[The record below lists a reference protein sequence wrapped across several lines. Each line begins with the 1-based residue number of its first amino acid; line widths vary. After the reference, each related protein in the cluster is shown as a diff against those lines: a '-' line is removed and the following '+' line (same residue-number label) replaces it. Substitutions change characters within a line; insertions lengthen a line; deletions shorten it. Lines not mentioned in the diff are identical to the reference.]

1 MLNKIISEIQ
11 QLSEEYLNRHTEIEV
26 VYIFGSVAQGQSNVL
41 SDIDFGIIVDRSK
54 IEEHIYPYGYKAHI
68 LGDLMKLLRTNKLDL
83 VILNDA
89 PPLLR
94 HRVLYYGKLI
104 HSIDEKRRIRF
115 QVETINKYND
125 YKYLSKPHA
134 VMHIA
139 S

>member
-1 MLNKIISEIQ
+1 MSNKIISEIQ
-11 QLSEEYLNRHTEIEV
+11 QLLAEYLNRHTEIEV
-26 VYIFGSVAQGQSNVL
+26 VYIFGSVAQGRSNVL
-41 SDIDFGIIVDRSK
+41 SDVDFGIIVDRDK

-68 LGDLMKLLRTNKLDL
+68 LGDLMKLLRINKLDL

-115 QVETINKYND
+115 QIETINKYND
-125 YKYLSKPHA
+125 YRHLCKPHA
-134 VMHIA
+134 VTHIA

>member
-1 MLNKIISEIQ
+1 MINKTVNEIQ
-11 QLSEEYLNRHTEIEV
+11 QLLEGYLKRHTEIAV
-26 VYIFGSVAQGQSNVL
+26 VYIFGSVAQGRSNVL
-41 SDIDFGIIVDRSK
+41 SDIDFGIIVDKNK

-68 LGDLMKLLRTNKLDL
+68 LSDLMKLLKTNKLDL

-125 YKYLSKPHA
+125 YKYLHKAHA
-134 VMHIA
+134 VTHIA